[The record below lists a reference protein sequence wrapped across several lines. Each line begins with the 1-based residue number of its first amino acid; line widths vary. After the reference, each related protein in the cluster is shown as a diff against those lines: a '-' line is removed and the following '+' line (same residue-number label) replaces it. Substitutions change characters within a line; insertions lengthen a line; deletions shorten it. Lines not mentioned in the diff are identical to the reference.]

1 MNIIDRIRILRTKL
15 RSTYNMPMQHV
26 YLGYEQMAEL
36 SATLPHGSVS
46 YTQIDGMYVVPVI
59 KQSHLAVGP

>member
-1 MNIIDRIRILRTKL
+1 MNIIDRIRIARSKL
-15 RSTYNMPMQHV
+15 RLACSAPIKHV